1 MDADKTLNDILVK
14 IFNDLMEIEEKCL
27 INGEFMNIS
36 SNDMHIIEA
45 IGIEEPKK
53 MSQIARAMN
62 VTTGTLTKAVE
73 ALEQKEY
80 IVRNRSEKDRRVV
93 MVSLTERGERAYWHH
108 ARFHENMIH
117 DIKEELSE
125 GETAILIATLGKLV
139 KFFQRKYE
147 PYLKNKK

>member
-53 MSQIARAMN
+53 MTQIARAMN

-73 ALEQKEY
+73 ALEQKAY
-80 IVRNRSEKDRRVV
+80 IVRNRSQKDRRVV
-93 MVSLTERGERAYWHH
+93 MVSLTEQGERAYWHH

-117 DIKEELSE
+117 DIKEELSDE
-125 GETAILIATLGKLV
+125 ETAILIATLGKLV
-139 KFFQRKYE
+139 KFFQQKYE

>member
-45 IGIEEPKK
+45 IGIDEPKR
-53 MSQIARAMN
+53 MSWIAQAMN

-73 ALEQKEY
+73 ALEQKAY
-80 IVRNRSEKDRRVV
+80 IVRRRSEKDRRVV
-93 MVSLTERGERAYWHH
+93 MVSLTEKGERAYRHH

-117 DIKEELSE
+117 DIKEELSDE
-125 GETAILIATLGKLV
+125 EASILIATLGKLV
-139 KFFQRKYE
+139 KFFQGKYE
-147 PYLKNKK
+147 PYLRNKK